1 MITND
6 WFVVCG
12 DWTVKAI
19 IYIGKME
26 NGEGGYCKIMLL
38 LFCFTLLMSFQS
50 YTYFDFTYFFV
61 TLASFLFAKEIY

>member
-1 MITND
+1 MITNN

-26 NGEGGYCKIMLL
+26 NGEGGYCCVWDAVEVM
-38 LFCFTLLMSFQS
+38 
-50 YTYFDFTYFFV
+50 V
-61 TLASFLFAKEIY
+61 ERR